1 MVSVYSI
8 LGKIGL
14 KYSVLDARQSL
25 ILGSALVEMEAGLMK
40 IEVGLMTVISVSI
53 ALFQWRRP
61 GAEFGGTKKIF
72 ADQDNIFSLT
82 FFSGKIS
89 IFTANISD
97 DLFLSHRPGFSDFP
111 FLSPDFSY
119 LYYVKC
125 RISPFPHKKKPFFTL
140 FILSRASDNN
150 ASQNIG

>member
-1 MVSVYSI
+1 LVSVYSI

-61 GAEFGGTKKIF
+61 GAEFGGTKKFSRTKI
-72 ADQDNIFSLT
+72 IFS
-82 FFSGKIS
+82 
-89 IFTANISD
+89 D
-97 DLFLSHRPGFSDFP
+97 
-111 FLSPDFSY
+111 
-119 LYYVKC
+119 
-125 RISPFPHKKKPFFTL
+125 
-140 FILSRASDNN
+140 
-150 ASQNIG
+150 